1 MSPRKVCRF
10 AVEGIVEAPQIDFE
24 FLRNLLLKRMAPPML
39 NIAFDPPK
47 QKKKVEFFGDGRYG
61 NPYIFWPGWVTS
73 ITTMVWSDLLG
84 ENLVPPR

>member
-24 FLRNLLLKRMAPPML
+24 FLRNLLLKRMAPPMI

-47 QKKKVEFFGDGRYG
+47 KKKSGV
-61 NPYIFWPGWVTS
+61 FWGWS
-73 ITTMVWSDLLG
+73 IWEPIHFLTGLSHLNHHNGM
-84 ENLVPPR
+84 E